1 MRRIHVT
8 ENLQR
13 ALLIR
18 HALENH
24 GIPATILGEHTSFAA
39 TSFGGML
46 ERRLEVWVL
55 DEQNAGEAEHVIEA
69 LFADDGSPPGDGWTC
84 PNCGEKIEADF
95 TTCWQCGHAQE
106 GLPHD

>member
-24 GIPATILGEHTSFAA
+24 GIACTILGEHTSFGAPA
-39 TSFGGML
+39 FGGLL

-55 DEQNAGEAEHVIEA
+55 DAGAAEEAARVIEA
-69 LFADDGSPPGDGWTC
+69 LFAEQSGDAVSPTGWRCPG
-84 PNCGEKIEADF
+84 CGERIEAAF
-95 TTCWQCGHAQE
+95 TACWRCGRERA
-106 GLPHD
+106 